1 LAKQMISIN
10 FALCAPEQQKERN
23 TQQDRGSA

>member
-1 LAKQMISIN
+1 MISIN